1 MQIKLKKQAF
11 RLDPEAL
18 WPREACVSEN
28 RLPATDKLMN
38 LTDLI
43 DRYLEFLRV
52 ERSLSQN
59 TLESYARDLV
69 FFVDF
74 LPPAAPAHEE
84 EKPGATPP
92 HLELSQDDIRFFIHG
107 LRAKGLAQRSINRIL
122 SSVRGFYKFLIRE
135 GMMGKNPF
143 SLCESPRF
151 EKKLPS
157 FLSPEETRLLIE
169 STPDPGTRSD
179 PAGIRD
185 RAMLET
191 LYATG
196 LRATEL
202 VSLKLNDLNLQSGF
216 LLSFGKG
223 AKERLVPIGQEALK
237 WLKEYLVGPRIIFLK
252 NRPSPYVFLNHSG
265 EKLTRQGFAKILK
278 QRALKAGVATNVSPH
293 TLRHTFATHL
303 LEGGADLRAV
313 QEMLGHAD
321 ISTTQIYTHVNREHL
336 KKIYDKH
343 HPRA

>member
-1 MQIKLKKQAF
+1 MK
-11 RLDPEAL
+11 
-18 WPREACVSEN
+18 
-28 RLPATDKLMN
+28 N
-38 LTDLI
+38 LNEMI
-43 DRYLEFLRV
+43 DRYFEFLRV
-52 ERSLSQN
+52 ERSLSPN
-59 TLESYARDLV
+59 TLESYARDLASFTE
-69 FFVDF
+69 FFD
-74 LPPAAPAHEE
+74 PPASADGKDELGPAPSGLA
-84 EKPGATPP
+84 
-92 HLELSQDDIRFFIHG
+92 LSQDEIRLFIQG
-107 LRAKGLAQRSINRIL
+107 LRRKKLSQRSINRIL
-122 SSVRGFYKFLIRE
+122 SSLRGFYKFLIRE
-135 GMMGKNPF
+135 GVMERNPF

-169 STPDPGTRSD
+169 STPDPGD
-179 PAGIRD
+179 PLNPAEIRD
-185 RAMLET
+185 RAMFEI

-196 LRATEL
+196 LRVTEL
-202 VSLKLNDLNLQSGF
+202 VSIKLNDINLQSGF
-216 LLSFGKG
+216 LISLGKG
-223 AKERLVPIGQEALK
+223 SKERLVPVGQEALK
-237 WLKEYLVGPRIIFLK
+237 WVKEYLTGARIKFLK
-252 NRPSPYVFLNHSG
+252 NRPSPFVFLNQSG

-278 QRALKAGVATNVSPH
+278 QHALKAGLTANVSPH

>member
-1 MQIKLKKQAF
+1 
-11 RLDPEAL
+11 
-18 WPREACVSEN
+18 
-28 RLPATDKLMN
+28 MN
-38 LTDLI
+38 LNELT

-52 ERSLSQN
+52 ERNLSQN

-69 FFVDF
+69 SFSELFQPVSQDDG
-74 LPPAAPAHEE
+74 
-84 EKPGATPP
+84 KPGATMTCSNI
-92 HLELSQDDIRFFIHG
+92 ELTQDDIRFFIHG
-107 LRAKGLAQRSINRIL
+107 LRAKGLSQRSINRIF

-135 GMMGKNPF
+135 GIIEKNPF

-169 STPDPGTRSD
+169 SSPDPGQPLD
-179 PAGIRD
+179 PSGIRD
-185 RAMLET
+185 RAMFEI

-196 LRATEL
+196 LRVTEL
-202 VSLKLNDLNLQSGF
+202 VSLKLNDINLQSGF
-216 LLSFGKG
+216 LLSLGKG
-223 AKERLVPIGQEALK
+223 SKERLVPIGQEAIK
-237 WLKEYLVGPRIIFLK
+237 WIKEYLIGPRLRFLK

-278 QRALKAGVATNVSPH
+278 QHALKAGVATNVSPH

-336 KKIYDKH
+336 RKIYDKH